1 MPHLQGV
8 VEERSFEY
16 HRPQY
21 VSRRPRI
28 ATNFEKKTTIHHL
41 SWRRPRGDASRRT
54 QTAAS
59 RETAAGTNFV
69 MWIEIPS
76 NREDGVNN
84 DGKIDQ
90 LEWAKGGVAAFCS
103 LKF

>member
-1 MPHLQGV
+1 M
-8 VEERSFEY
+8 
-16 HRPQY
+16 
-21 VSRRPRI
+21 I
-28 ATNFEKKTTIHHL
+28 
-41 SWRRPRGDASRRT
+41 
-54 QTAAS
+54 AS

-76 NREDGVNN
+76 NREDGINN
-84 DGKIDQ
+84 DGKVDQ

>member
-1 MPHLQGV
+1 MHLSPCKDRTEPTGGIYRCPIYKV
-8 VEERSFEY
+8 L
-16 HRPQY
+16 
-21 VSRRPRI
+21 SRRGVLS
-28 ATNFEKKTTIHHL
+28 TTGH
-41 SWRRPRGDASRRT
+41 S
-54 QTAAS
+54 
-59 RETAAGTNFV
+59 TNFV

-84 DGKIDQ
+84 DGKVDQ

>member
-1 MPHLQGV
+1 MT
-8 VEERSFEY
+8 
-16 HRPQY
+16 QY

-28 ATNFEKKTTIHHL
+28 ASPKKRPPCIL
-41 SWRRPRGDASRRT
+41 SRGDASRRPRT
-54 QTAAS
+54 PTP

-76 NREDGVNN
+76 NREDGINN
-84 DGKIDQ
+84 DGKVDQ